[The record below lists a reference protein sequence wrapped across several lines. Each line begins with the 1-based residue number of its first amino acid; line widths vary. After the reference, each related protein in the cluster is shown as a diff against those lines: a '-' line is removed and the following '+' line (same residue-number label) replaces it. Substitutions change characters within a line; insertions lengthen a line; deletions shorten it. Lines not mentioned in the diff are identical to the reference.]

1 MIDGEIYTKVED
13 NLCTFAFR
21 DIGGTEGLYHYIG
34 VNCADEVKK
43 FGDRHSSGCMGYGE
57 ARLATIEEVERFKRL
72 LKTND
77 YHWNKANK
85 KVIRISTGEL
95 L

>member
-1 MIDGEIYTKVED
+1 MIDGEIYTKVGD
-13 NLCTFAFR
+13 SLCTFAFR
-21 DIGGTEGLYHYIG
+21 DVGFSEGLYHYIG
-34 VNCADEVKK
+34 VNNANEVKRY
-43 FGDRHSSGCMGYGE
+43 GDRHSTGCMGYGT

-72 LKTND
+72 LKLKD

>member
-1 MIDGEIYTKVED
+1 MIDGEIYTKIND

-21 DIGGTEGLYHYIG
+21 DIGNTGMLYHYIG
-34 VNCADEVKK
+34 VNNADDVKMY
-43 FGDRHSSGCMGYGE
+43 GDRHSTGCMGGGE
-57 ARLATIEEVERFKRL
+57 ARLATDEEVSRFKRL
-72 LKTND
+72 LKQKD
-77 YHWNKANK
+77 YYWNKANK

>member
-21 DIGGTEGLYHYIG
+21 DIGVTEGLYHYIG
-34 VNCADEVKK
+34 VNNANDVKRC
-43 FGDRHSSGCMGYGE
+43 GDRHSTGCMGSGE
-57 ARLATIEEVERFKRL
+57 VRLATNEEVERFKRL
-72 LKTND
+72 LKQED
-77 YHWNKANK
+77 YYWNKANK

>member
-1 MIDGEIYTKVED
+1 MIDGEIYTMCRDTGVV
-13 NLCTFAFR
+13 FAFR
-21 DIGGTEGLYHYIG
+21 DVARRRDNTHYIG
-34 VNCADEVKK
+34 VNSYNEVKRYGDELSSGQMGQGETRLANADEI
-43 FGDRHSSGCMGYGE
+43 
-57 ARLATIEEVERFKRL
+57 ARFKRL
-72 LKTND
+72 LKEED